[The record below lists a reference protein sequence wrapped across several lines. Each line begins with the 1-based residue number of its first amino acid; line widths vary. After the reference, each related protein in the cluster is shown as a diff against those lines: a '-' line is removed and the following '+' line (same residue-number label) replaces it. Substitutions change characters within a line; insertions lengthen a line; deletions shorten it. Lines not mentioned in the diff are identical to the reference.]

1 MKPQKPSFERYNR
14 LLLAVCGSAGLMW
27 GVDIGLIAAAVP
39 YIKATC
45 DFSATELSAV
55 VAAVLLG
62 TIFGKL
68 VGAQCAERFG
78 RLLALRL
85 TAVVLAVSVPII
97 CLSNGAFLPMFV
109 GRILQGVGC
118 GMVGLVTPLY
128 MVETSPAES
137 RGKGAGM
144 IQLFVCIGLVVVALI
159 GLAITSFFGAA
170 DSVAVTIADKTMAWK
185 AIFWISAVPTV
196 FLFGGTFFV
205 SESPRWLFARGCRD
219 AAKGSLLR
227 NNDPEAAE
235 ATLAELGR
243 IAAEQCRADGA
254 SASDR
259 ETVFQRKYMIPVLL
273 AGTIAVCTQ
282 FCGINMILNFSVVL
296 AQKAGLA
303 HTLANWSDTILKG
316 VNLGM
321 TLVAMALVDRK
332 GRRLLLSLG
341 SGGMT
346 VGLAL
351 VGTVF
356 ALLERDVLTASS
368 TTGWLATAGLVF
380 FIAAFAIGPGICI
393 WLAESELLPLR
404 IRANA
409 MMSIGFVQMG
419 SSWLLAQLFLPW
431 SERFGESSV
440 FFTLSAVCILFFVTV
455 VVFLPETKGKTLEEI
470 ERHFSGAGS
479 KAKDMDEV

>member
-1 MKPQKPSFERYNR
+1 
-14 LLLAVCGSAGLMW
+14 MW

-39 YIKATC
+39 YIRATC

-68 VGAQCAERFG
+68 VGAQCAERIG

-109 GRILQGVGC
+109 GRIFQGIGC

-144 IQLFVCIGLVVVALI
+144 IQLFVCIGLVAVALI
-159 GLAITSFFGAA
+159 GLVITSFFGAA
-170 DSVAVTIADKTMAWK
+170 DSVAVSIADKTMAWK
-185 AIFWISAVPTV
+185 TIFWISAVPTV

-205 SESPRWLFARGCRD
+205 AESPRWLFTRGCRD
-219 AAKGSLLR
+219 SAKGSLLR
-227 NNDPEAAE
+227 NNSQEAAE

-243 IAAEQCRADGA
+243 IAAEQCRADDA
-254 SASDR
+254 SSSAR
-259 ETVFQRKYMIPVLL
+259 ETIFQRKYMIPVLL

-296 AQKAGLA
+296 AQKAGLV
-303 HTLANWSDTILKG
+303 HTLANWSDTALKA
-316 VNLGM
+316 VNLLM
-321 TLVAMALVDRK
+321 TLVAMALVDKR
-332 GRRLLLSLG
+332 GRRVLLSLG

-351 VGTVF
+351 VGVVF
-356 ALLERDVLTASS
+356 LLIERGILSPSS
-368 TTGWLATAGLVF
+368 TAGWLVTAGLVF

-409 MMSIGFVQMG
+409 MMTIGFVQMG

-431 SERFGESSV
+431 SARFGEASV
-440 FFTLSAVCILFFVTV
+440 FFTLAAVCVGFFLTV
-455 VVFLPETKGKTLEEI
+455 VLFLPETKGKTLEEI
-470 ERHFSGAGS
+470 ERHFSGG
-479 KAKDMDEV
+479 